1 MSLYTSMTG
10 TASNLLASFRD
21 FWHSTLNLL
30 TQRRKTR
37 SIPLYLD
44 IHQPPA
50 SNLGFTPK
58 TPESEPESPQKGGTN
73 GESCDSLPA
82 ISTPVISPDTSEP
95 PRPEPTPV
103 QNRHQRRAAVA
114 WERERMKRDKWVTPK
129 GELPVKVERAPR
141 SPQPE
146 VGADAGANPSTDLVP
161 VDLTPVR
168 IVHEANQVMID
179 DGVGFPENEIW
190 GEFAFRDTILD
201 QLERY
206 WIYLARMRKH
216 DLDAY
221 EFYKQIGATV
231 VPPVHWFLHK
241 GVRSQDDGK
250 PIKPKPPKPLSPWWK
265 QNRPGFGCVT
275 YGIYS
280 KVEEDEMAARF
291 EGKDKNKRMWVPKFL
306 YFVKYRHP
314 PANIQPTTGGDV
326 YKMTVWWDKPQ
337 SKEAKKHKGGVP
349 EDYAVY
355 VSADGNDVHV
365 LPMHETEY
373 LPIRRKKPYHG
384 YKRGITFHVPHRCWT
399 IPRHYVN
406 WAKAHGQDA
415 NTFLTSLFL
424 DAAHSVEMA
433 EYSMVRVSVHNGAL
447 TAAFGVDVKKLPYFF
462 QDRDIVLTESGTAR
476 KRAFHLVRPHVRAS
490 GHAVKMHFRGERE
503 FTWAGYRVSI
513 TIPARDHFMLTEF
526 DVGVDHMA
534 EVPRKERKLYLTEKK
549 VAAMLV
555 DKMKRGIGGTH

>member
-1 MSLYTSMTG
+1 MDTYSFTPQSATG
-10 TASNLLASFRD
+10 LLSRLRAFWSYAQFYLFR
-21 FWHSTLNLL
+21 
-30 TQRRKTR
+30 RRPAPLI
-37 SIPLYLD
+37 IPLNAPVSPVPRLEYSKKS
-44 IHQPPA
+44 IGEKPGETGEIP
-50 SNLGFTPK
+50 
-58 TPESEPESPQKGGTN
+58 PESGEKPPESK
-73 GESCDSLPA
+73 ESAQEIPF
-82 ISTPVISPDTSEP
+82 
-95 PRPEPTPV
+95 
-103 QNRHQRRAAVA
+103 QGNRAARRQAAA
-114 WERERMKRDKWVTPK
+114 WERERMKRDKFVTPK
-129 GELPVKVERAPR
+129 GELPVKTPRAPR
-141 SPQPE
+141 AAPIGAPGSVPAAPPEPLPQVE
-146 VGADAGANPSTDLVP
+146 
-161 VDLTPVR
+161 
-168 IVHEANQVMID
+168 EANQVMID

-206 WIYLARMRKH
+206 WVYLARMKKH

-241 GVRSQDDGK
+241 GVRWEEDEK
-250 PIKPKPPKPLSPWWK
+250 PRKPKPPKPLSPWWK
-265 QNRPGFGCVT
+265 QHRPGFGCVT

-280 KVEEDEMAARF
+280 KVEEAEMAARF

-337 SKEAKKHKGGVP
+337 DEKMAKKHSGVP

-355 VSADGNDVHV
+355 VSADGSDVHV
-365 LPMHETEY
+365 LPMHQTEF
-373 LPIRRKKPYHG
+373 LPIRRKKASHG
-384 YKRGITFHVPHRCWT
+384 YKRGNVFTVPHRCWT

-406 WAKAHGQDA
+406 WAKHHGLDA

-433 EYSMVRVSVHNGAL
+433 EYSMVRVSVHNGSL

-462 QDRDIVLTESGTAR
+462 QDRDIVLTHTGSR
-476 KRAFHLVRPHVRAS
+476 KRALHLVRPHERKDGAAVR
-490 GHAVKMHFRGERE
+490 MHFRGEKD
-503 FTWAGYRVSI
+503 FTWAGYAVNI

-526 DVGVDHMA
+526 DVGVDNMS
-534 EVPRKERKLYLTEKK
+534 EVPRKDRKLYMTEKK

-555 DKMKRGIGGTH
+555 DKMKKGMGGHRG

>member
-1 MSLYTSMTG
+1 MDTYSFTPQSATG
-10 TASNLLASFRD
+10 LLSRLRAFWSYAKFFLFR
-21 FWHSTLNLL
+21 
-30 TQRRKTR
+30 RRA
-37 SIPLYLD
+37 IPL
-44 IHQPPA
+44 I
-50 SNLGFTPK
+50 NPK
-58 TPESEPESPQKGGTN
+58 PIRPSLERPKEDFRPESPQFTPEIQEKPT
-73 GESCDSLPA
+73 DSAQEIPF
-82 ISTPVISPDTSEP
+82 
-95 PRPEPTPV
+95 
-103 QNRHQRRAAVA
+103 QGNRAARRQAAA

-129 GELPVKVERAPR
+129 GEMPVKTPRAPR
-141 SPQPE
+141 VKPVEPAATAE
-146 VGADAGANPSTDLVP
+146 PDP
-161 VDLTPVR
+161 VDLTPVPL
-168 IVHEANQVMID
+168 VHEANQVMID

-206 WIYLARMRKH
+206 WVYLARMKKH

-221 EFYKQIGATV
+221 EFYKQLGATV

-241 GVRSQDDGK
+241 GVRGHDDDK
-250 PIKPKPPKPLSPWWK
+250 PIKPKPAKPLSPWWR
-265 QNRPGFGCVT
+265 QHRPGFGCVT

-280 KVEEDEMAARF
+280 KVEEAEMAARF

-314 PANIQPTTGGDV
+314 PANVQPTTGGDV

-337 SKEAKKHKGGVP
+337 DEKMAKKHSGVP

-373 LPIRRKKPYHG
+373 LPIRRKKPAHG
-384 YKRGITFHVPHRCWT
+384 YRRGVTYHIPHRTWT

-406 WAKAHGQDA
+406 WAKHHGQDA

-433 EYSMVRVSVHNGAL
+433 EYSVVRVAVHNKDL

-462 QDRDIVLTESGTAR
+462 QDRDIVLTDSGTAR
-476 KRAFHLVRPHVRAS
+476 KRAFHLVRPHVRKGGA
-490 GHAVKMHFRGERE
+490 AVKMHFRGEKD
-503 FTWAGYRVSI
+503 FTWAGYSVSI

-526 DVGVDHMA
+526 DVGVDSMN
-534 EVPRKERKLYLTEKK
+534 EVPKKDRKLYMTEKK

-555 DKMKRGIGGTH
+555 DKMKRGIGGSRH